1 MRLPHSLFSLLF
13 GKDLEMSKAIHTQSA
28 AAPKVGGG
36 TGKRIVALIIMII
49 GIVAL
54 LLVASYIMNRREE
67 LVPVMRL
74 KSPLTAG
81 TAITDSVLEEYQMPK
96 STYDTLGSITL
107 KDSKGNPYKKQV
119 YLLWSQKKD
128 VIGMFASNYIA
139 QGDIL
144 TANDLTKELTVRN
157 PWVSAMKE
165 DEEIFTMSFDASSV
179 NTRMLYPGTR
189 LRARLVSEVPVDVS
203 AEIKNKIAAAENIG
217 DSTDSIVHDAV
228 VTVNGNII
236 EGAEAK
242 TSVQVAEV
250 VIDDIIITD
259 MTNSSGESIYDLY
272 MSLLKLPINKRVNYL
287 RTTTGKNKTAN
298 SWADRVTPKTIT
310 FILDKESAS
319 RLAEFEKTGGSI
331 KYTILP
337 DNNDTEDQANL
348 MSQFVELS
356 NQINTVAED

>member
-1 MRLPHSLFSLLF
+1 M
-13 GKDLEMSKAIHTQSA
+13 
-28 AAPKVGGG
+28 
-36 TGKRIVALIIMII
+36 
-49 GIVAL
+49 
-54 LLVASYIMNRREE
+54 
-67 LVPVMRL
+67 
-74 KSPLTAG
+74 
-81 TAITDSVLEEYQMPK
+81 
-96 STYDTLGSITL
+96 
-107 KDSKGNPYKKQV
+107 
-119 YLLWSQKKD
+119 
-128 VIGMFASNYIA
+128 
-139 QGDIL
+139 
-144 TANDLTKELTVRN
+144 
-157 PWVSAMKE
+157 
-165 DEEIFTMSFDASSV
+165 
-179 NTRMLYPGTR
+179 
-189 LRARLVSEVPVDVS
+189 RARLVSEVPVDVS

-228 VTVNGNII
+228 VTVNGDII
-236 EGAEAK
+236 EGSEAK

-287 RTTTGKNKTAN
+287 RTTTGSNKTAN
-298 SWADRVTPKTIT
+298 SWADRVTPSTIT

-337 DNNDTEDQANL
+337 DNNDTDDQANL